1 MLNGLSQVNI
11 ELSSICDKN
20 CGLCGRRKYDRE
32 HGIQDYGYMPLD
44 LVKTIAEQI
53 PENITIATH
62 WNGESLTHPQY
73 GEAVSYLK
81 KRNCFVYSVSNGK
94 LLMKKKDELIN
105 NLDCISISI
114 IQDDTEE
121 EKQFQYEQIKNF
133 IKYKK
138 DKMPVVILRFVG
150 IIKDEEKY
158 IKLGLP
164 IVRRVLHIPDG
175 SRQYTSDPT
184 IPEHG
189 VCQDLLNRIAIDR
202 HGDVSCCVRFDPN
215 RELVLG
221 NIMYSSLNDLWNSEK
236 RLSMIKKHIEGNRSE
251 VPYCGNQ
258 CEFFGVA
265 TSR

>member
-1 MLNGLSQVNI
+1 MLNGLSQINI

-44 LVKTIAEQI
+44 LVKIIAEQT

-81 KRNCFVYSVSNGK
+81 KRNCFVYTVSNGK

-114 IQDDTEE
+114 IQDDTKE
-121 EKQFQYEQIKNF
+121 EKQFQYEQIENF

-138 DKMPVVILRFVG
+138 DKMPIVILRFVG

-158 IKLGLP
+158 MKLGLP

-202 HGDVSCCVRFDPN
+202 YGQVSLCVRLDIEGQIRIGKMPEN
-215 RELVLG
+215 TLDE
-221 NIMYSSLNDLWNSEK
+221 LWNSER
-236 RLSMIKKHIEGNRSE
+236 RLSIVNLHKKGQRSN
-251 VPYCGNQ
+251 VPYCGDK
-258 CEFFGVA
+258 CTFYGVPVG
-265 TSR
+265 R